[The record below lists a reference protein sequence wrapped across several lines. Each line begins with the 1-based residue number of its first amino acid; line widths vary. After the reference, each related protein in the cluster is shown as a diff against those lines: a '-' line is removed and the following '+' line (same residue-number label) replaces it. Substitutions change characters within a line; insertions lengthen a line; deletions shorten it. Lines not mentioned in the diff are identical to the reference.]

1 MGLQGS
7 GSDARRVFPPVPTV
21 CLASAEYSGFGP
33 RGLPA
38 PQAGAASLSHWETV
52 ARSHQGMPARRARIS
67 ALSLQKEQ
75 GGEKTGASQS
85 LSLGQDLSLL
95 GRPKSRANGVP
106 SI

>member
-1 MGLQGS
+1 
-7 GSDARRVFPPVPTV
+7 
-21 CLASAEYSGFGP
+21 
-33 RGLPA
+33 
-38 PQAGAASLSHWETV
+38 
-52 ARSHQGMPARRARIS
+52 MPARRARIS
-67 ALSLQKEQ
+67 ALSLQNEQ